1 MILRSLVVIVGCV
14 NIMSDITVIIVLN
27 ECYMFFLSF
36 GELLQILF
44 LHCPQCDGCISLS
57 LSCQKIKITDIW
69 QEYYI
74 VFSLMTH
81 AGNHE
86 YPWHL
91 PQTINDYSYVK
102 GRVLLLHT
110 CLLAPNALSII
121 HFFPFC
127 CLESVTLGLQ
137 L

>member
-57 LSCQKIKITDIW
+57 LSLMSENKDNRHLARILHRLFTDDTCGEPRI
-69 QEYYI
+69 
-74 VFSLMTH
+74 SLAFT
-81 AGNHE
+81 AN
-86 YPWHL
+86 Y
-91 PQTINDYSYVK
+91 Q
-102 GRVLLLHT
+102 
-110 CLLAPNALSII
+110 
-121 HFFPFC
+121 
-127 CLESVTLGLQ
+127 
-137 L
+137 